1 MKEKEQNYEMF
12 LHEQQEM
19 FLPDNHPQVFEFS
32 LNNCTFSVECTPD
45 NLTQSQSV
53 VQYLPPFTPIQLP
66 NFVWGSTDGE
76 AFSKSISLTYEEIV
90 HWRRN
95 LFKVPS
101 SRMGKALVVEI
112 TRMFRAYTDA
122 SALESIALK
131 AAMVVPALLLQK
143 PHPKSK
149 VKDHINHLERHLQLW
164 KEGDLEKLM
173 EEGHTIQLQFPLEYH
188 HQNRSAQQIS

>member
-1 MKEKEQNYEMF
+1 M
-12 LHEQQEM
+12 
-19 FLPDNHPQVFEFS
+19 
-32 LNNCTFSVECTPD
+32 
-45 NLTQSQSV
+45 
-53 VQYLPPFTPIQLP
+53 
-66 NFVWGSTDGE
+66 WGSTDGE

-173 EEGHTIQLQFPLEYH
+173 RRATPSNSNFLWSTTIKTDLLSRYLELLL
-188 HQNRSAQQIS
+188 N